1 MKPTQLDLLEPA
13 PSLPAGLD
21 YRTDFLSPE
30 EESALV
36 ERVRALEFKEFE
48 FHGYEGK
55 RRVVS
60 FGFRYDYNDGKL
72 RTAGD
77 IPAFLLPLRE
87 RAADFAG
94 IPSAE
99 LVQALVTEYAPGAGI
114 GWHRD
119 RPVFDKVIGISLVSP
134 CRFRLRRRADTGWER
149 ASLILAPRSAYVL
162 QGPVR
167 TAWEHSIPA
176 AEQLR
181 YSITFRSMKRQELGP
196 KRA

>member
-1 MKPTQLDLLEPA
+1 MNPTQLDLLEPT

-21 YRTDFLSPE
+21 YRTDFLSPNQ
-30 EESALV
+30 ESALV
-36 ERVRALEFKEFE
+36 DHVRALDFKEFE
-48 FHGYEGK
+48 FHGYQGK

-72 RTAGD
+72 RTADD

-87 RAADFAG
+87 RAATFAG
-94 IPSAE
+94 ICAAA
-99 LVQALVTEYAPGAGI
+99 LVQGLVTEYAPGAGI

-134 CRFRLRRRADTGWER
+134 CRFRLRRRIDSGWER
-149 ASLILAPRSAYVL
+149 ASLILAPRSAYLL

-167 TAWEHSIPA
+167 SVWEHSIPA

-181 YSITFRSMKRQELGP
+181 YSITFRSMRAARPTKRV
-196 KRA
+196 

>member
-21 YRTDFLSPE
+21 YRTDFLSPNQ
-30 EESALV
+30 ESALLA
-36 ERVRALEFKEFE
+36 RVRALDFREFE
-48 FHGYEGK
+48 FHGYQGK

-60 FGFRYDYNDGKL
+60 FGFRYDFNDAKL
-72 RTAGD
+72 RPAED

-87 RAADFAG
+87 LAAALAG
-94 IPSAE
+94 IPAAA
-99 LVQALVTEYAPGAGI
+99 LVQALVSEYAPGAGI

-134 CRFRLRRRADTGWER
+134 CRFRLRRRTNTGWER
-149 ASLILAPRSAYVL
+149 ASLILAPRSAYLL
-162 QGPVR
+162 QGSVR
-167 TAWEHSIPA
+167 TVWEHSIPA

-181 YSITFRSMKRQELGP
+181 YSITFRSMKAA
-196 KRA
+196 RA

>member
-21 YRTDFLSPE
+21 YRTDFLSPNQ
-30 EESALV
+30 ESALLA
-36 ERVRALEFKEFE
+36 RVRALDFREFE
-48 FHGYEGK
+48 FHGYQGK

-60 FGFRYDYNDGKL
+60 FGFRYDFNDAKL
-72 RTAGD
+72 RPAED

-87 RAADFAG
+87 LAAALAG
-94 IPSAE
+94 IPAAAP
-99 LVQALVTEYAPGAGI
+99 VQALVSEYAPGAGI

-134 CRFRLRRRADTGWER
+134 CRFRLRRRTNTGWER
-149 ASLILAPRSAYVL
+149 ASLILAPRSAYLL
-162 QGPVR
+162 QGSVR
-167 TAWEHSIPA
+167 TVWEHSIPA

-181 YSITFRSMKRQELGP
+181 YSITFRSMKAA
-196 KRA
+196 RA

>member
-30 EESALV
+30 QESALV
-36 ERVRALEFKEFE
+36 ACVRELEFKEFE
-48 FHGYEGK
+48 FHGYQGK

-72 RTAGD
+72 RTADD
-77 IPAFLLPLRE
+77 IPEFLLPLRDL
-87 RAADFAG
+87 AAGFAG
-94 IPSAE
+94 LPAQT
-99 LVQALVTEYAPGAGI
+99 LVQGLVTEYAPGAGI
-114 GWHRD
+114 GWRRD
-119 RPVFDKVIGISLVSP
+119 RPVFDKVVGISLLSP
-134 CRFRLRRRADTGWER
+134 CRFRLRRRTDTGWER
-149 ASLILAPRSAYVL
+149 ASLILAPRSVYLL

-167 TAWEHSIPA
+167 TVWEHSIPA

-181 YSITFRSMKRQELGP
+181 YSITFRSVKRQEAAL
-196 KRA
+196 

>member
-1 MKPTQLDLLEPA
+1 MNPTQLDLLEPA

-21 YRTDFLSPE
+21 YRTDFLSPNQ
-30 EESALV
+30 ESALV
-36 ERVRALEFKEFE
+36 DHVRDLDFREFE
-48 FHGYEGK
+48 FHGYQGK

-72 RTAGD
+72 RTADD

-87 RAADFAG
+87 LAATFAG
-94 IPSAE
+94 ISAAA

-119 RPVFDKVIGISLVSP
+119 RPVFDKVIGVSLESP
-134 CRFRLRRRADTGWER
+134 CRFRLRRRLDSGWER
-149 ASLILAPRSAYVL
+149 ASLILAPRSAYLL
-162 QGPVR
+162 QGAVR
-167 TAWEHSIPA
+167 SVWEHSIPA

-181 YSITFRSMKRQELGP
+181 YSITFRSMKAARP
-196 KRA
+196 TKRA